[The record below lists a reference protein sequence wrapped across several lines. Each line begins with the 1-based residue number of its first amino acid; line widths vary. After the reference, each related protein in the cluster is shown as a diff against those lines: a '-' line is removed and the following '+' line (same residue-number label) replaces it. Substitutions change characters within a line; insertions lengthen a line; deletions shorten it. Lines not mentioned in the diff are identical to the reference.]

1 MNLRLHDKVAL
12 VTGATRGIGKAVA
25 LAYGREGARVG
36 VTYASDR
43 SAAEA
48 VVATIARAGGAAHAV
63 HLELTDPA
71 SVAAAIDATVERFG
85 GLDVLVAN
93 AVRWPQDARGTLTD
107 ARPEAWSN
115 AMRAN
120 LEGTVATVRGAMG
133 HLARSSAG
141 RVVLISSGLS
151 RAGMAGATSYAAAK
165 AGLDGLV
172 AALKWEAGEHG
183 VLVNIVSPGFTV
195 TENNLARF
203 GDSVRESVRART
215 PSRRLS
221 VPEDVAAAVLLLGS
235 PANGN
240 ITGAYLPVAGGID

>member
-120 LEGTVATVRGAMG
+120 LEGTSRRCGARWGTWRGP
-133 HLARSSAG
+133 R
-141 RVVLISSGLS
+141 
-151 RAGMAGATSYAAAK
+151 RAG
-165 AGLDGLV
+165 
-172 AALKWEAGEHG
+172 WC
-183 VLVNIVSPGFTV
+183 
-195 TENNLARF
+195 
-203 GDSVRESVRART
+203 
-215 PSRRLS
+215 
-221 VPEDVAAAVLLLGS
+221 
-235 PANGN
+235 
-240 ITGAYLPVAGGID
+240 